1 MTLEHEF
8 SEKTGQPAV
17 KEKHEFSFQWQGI
30 SVNVTY
36 CPDYSKAMREIQG
49 YALAHI
55 EVRAETRLPITE
67 TGYRSIWLPN
77 GEVQEAGGA
86 EKLVK
91 FILDTEAQSSEWKSY
106 LRDARQLSLF

>member
-1 MTLEHEF
+1 MSLHSEF
-8 SEKTGQPAV
+8 EKESGNSQPNQEQNATNY

-30 SVNVTY
+30 AINVTY

-55 EVRAETRLPITE
+55 EVRAATRLPITE

-77 GEVQEAGGA
+77 GEV
-86 EKLVK
+86 K
-91 FILDTEAQSSEWKSY
+91 
-106 LRDARQLSLF
+106 